1 MGAAAKEIV
10 RTVLESAGYTVY
22 PFGYESTFSTMKHR
36 LNDRRFEGDVAHRIR
51 SMPDF
56 LVADDEERPQFVEVK
71 FRGQGERVGLK
82 NFEIWRYKQ
91 YWPETVL
98 VLLSPFGD
106 RFFAQHVKSLKLIG
120 DTYQET
126 WFEYTDF
133 AAISSVFP
141 RTKGKLEPFLVG
153 IDKLARLWKEEVK
166 E

>member
-1 MGAAAKEIV
+1 MA
-10 RTVLESAGYTVY
+10 R
-22 PFGYESTFSTMKHR
+22 P
-36 LNDRRFEGDVAHRIR
+36 RRN
-51 SMPDF
+51 
-56 LVADDEERPQFVEVK
+56 ADDEERPQFVEVK

-153 IDKLARLWKEEVK
+153 IDDDRGRADRTAAGSPGDARRRVERDQE
-166 E
+166 